1 MQTNSRDSGLVRV
14 IGPWALAASAVSMI
28 VGAGIFAV
36 PSALAASVGPYGP
49 LALLGCGIAVGA
61 VAICFAEGGS
71 RIPTSG
77 GVYGFVAAAFGP
89 LAGYVCGTL
98 FTVGCV
104 LACGG
109 VAAALADVI
118 ASLVPPGLAAL
129 THAAVIFGVI
139 AGIALVNVSGVE
151 RAARLVAATTI
162 LKLVPLLIFIVI
174 GAAFVH
180 PANFTQGPHP
190 QAQEFGRALILG
202 VFAFIGMETP
212 LCASGEVY
220 RPSQTIPRALALTMV
235 FTTALYVLIQAV
247 AQGIL
252 GPSLAS
258 SKAPLADAMAH
269 VHPLLRALMLAGGAI
284 SMFGYI
290 GSDLLGS
297 PRQLF
302 AFARDGL
309 LPSFLGRL
317 HPRSHAPYTAI
328 LLYAAIAMLLAFTGT
343 FAELAALSALAIA
356 PIYIGG
362 CLAAWVLA
370 RRGVALAGAPLNF
383 RFLGVAASLGTA
395 SMLALVAL
403 GSRQE
408 ILGVAGLIALSI
420 LIYIVQ
426 SRYAPART

>member
-1 MQTNSRDSGLVRV
+1 VRA

-36 PSALAASVGPYGP
+36 PAMLAASVGPYGP

-98 FTVGCV
+98 FTVACV

-118 ASLVPPGLAAL
+118 ATLVPARIAAL
-129 THAAVIFGVI
+129 THAAVILGVI
-139 AGIALVNVSGVE
+139 AGIALINVSGVE

-162 LKLVPLLIFIVI
+162 LKLVPLVIFVVI

-180 PANFTQGPHP
+180 PANFTQGPRP
-190 QAQEFGRALILG
+190 EAQEFGRALILG

-220 RPSQTIPRALALTMV
+220 RPSQTIPRALALTML
-235 FTTALYVLIQAV
+235 FTSALYVLIQTV

-269 VHPLLRALMLAGGAI
+269 VHPLLRALMLAGGAV

-290 GSDLLGS
+290 GSDILGS

-309 LPSFLGRL
+309 MPRFLGLL
-317 HPRSHAPYTAI
+317 HPRSHAPYAAI
-328 LLYAAIAMLLAFTGT
+328 LVYAGFAMLLAFTGT
-343 FAELAALSALAIA
+343 FSELAALSALAIA

-370 RRGVALAGAPLNF
+370 RRGVALAGQPLNF
-383 RFLGVAASLGTA
+383 RFLGAAVALGTA
-395 SMLALVAL
+395 SMLALIAL

-408 ILGVAGLIALSI
+408 ILGLVGLIALSV
-420 LIYIVQ
+420 LVYVVQ
-426 SRYAPART
+426 SRFAPART